1 LRWWHRQNF
10 PPGRRAASTRT
21 SHDILQAADMKN
33 LLAQQG
39 LVAEGGAPEALT
51 AQVRSD
57 TAKWREV
64 IGRVGITAAE

>member
-1 LRWWHRQNF
+1 
-10 PPGRRAASTRT
+10 
-21 SHDILQAADMKN
+21 MKN